1 MDGSKNQHAPPPPP
15 PPHGANPQPSSP
27 PGGGLP
33 AGNYDIFI
41 IPPHSSGGGF
51 LYLPSLRPQ
60 LNSFVAGVASTLAA
74 LYVWNVVEP
83 VLRTWFHA
91 VTQSGVGFGILV
103 LAVLFGA
110 LGWLS
115 GRTNGLPFDIPGAA
129 GGAQGPH
136 HHQNGAPPDPGAG
149 AHTPGAGSPPNP
161 GTNHNAGPPP
171 GTGFKPNGPTPGFGG
186 QQQQNFHANANTN
199 TGKSAWEK
207 AREETRK
214 REEERKR
221 ADEDRRRVAEEV
233 RRREEAERA
242 TRAQAEKDRW
252 EQQRARERET
262 REREARER
270 LARERMAPGAAAAG
284 GSEREAR
291 LKAAQERADR
301 LRTDRAAADR
311 DNAERAKS
319 ENAMPT
325 TYGVGERLD
334 PYSKFPPAPKST
346 IGGGSAPNPDR
357 GGNPSPRKPYQ
368 QPTAQSYAGTATENA
383 YRPYDSPPSRPRAA
397 GGSPSSSYRGSRPG
411 SYAESESTAP
421 TSVDP
426 RPYSTD
432 DRDKV
437 VIRGAYRFTD
447 SFPKPVAVV
456 RPGESGITDG
466 LIMRMTTEGVFLDDD
481 KKQEALRQWDIKAWT
496 MKAVEVS
503 LCVLPAEKGS
513 ADRGTDVVEG
523 GPVHTARHAQGRREH
538 ALRLHRARGRGV
550 EGAARAQERQEQQPG
565 AQPASLDAGGA
576 RGAAHPEPHRRGDL
590 KSGARRGWAGGADRK
605 SGLRP
610 RLRTYVACV
619 EELEDIP
626 TPPKVFQGGV
636 LLCECVVVDG
646 IAAFQSLSV
655 APLSLA
661 LDICIFCCI
670 SVGVFASSVVVAVR
684 STLLVESLENRRC
697 PFLSLL

>member
-1 MDGSKNQHAPPPPP
+1 MDGTKNQHAPPPPP
-15 PPHGANPQPSSP
+15 PPHGANPQSSP

-60 LNSFVAGVASTLAA
+60 LNSFLAGVASTLAT
-74 LYVWNVVEP
+74 LYVWRTIEP

-115 GRTNGLPFDIPGAA
+115 GRTSGLPFDIPGAA
-129 GGAQGPH
+129 AGAQGPH
-136 HHQNGAPPDPGAG
+136 HHQNGTPPNPGAG
-149 AHTPGAGSPPNP
+149 AHAPGAGSPPNP
-161 GTNHNAGPPP
+161 GPNHNAGPPP
-171 GTGFKPNGPTPGFGG
+171 GAGFKPNGPTPGFGS
-186 QQQQNFHANANTN
+186 QHQQNFNANANANTN
-199 TGKSAWEK
+199 TGQSAWEK

-221 ADEDRRRVAEEV
+221 TDEARRRVAEEV

-242 TRAQAEKDRW
+242 ARAQAEKDRW
-252 EQQRARERET
+252 EQQRAREREA

-270 LARERMAPGAAAAG
+270 LSRERMGSASASASAAD
-284 GSEREAR
+284 SEREAR

-301 LRTDRAAADR
+301 LRADRAAADKE
-311 DNAERAKS
+311 NAERAKS

-325 TYGVGERLD
+325 TFGVGERLD
-334 PYSKFPPAPKST
+334 PYSRFPPAPKST
-346 IGGGSAPNPDR
+346 IGGGSAPNP
-357 GGNPSPRKPYQ
+357 PSPRKPYQ

-383 YRPYDSPPSRPRAA
+383 YRPYDSPPLRPRPAA
-397 GGSPSSSYRGSRPG
+397 GGGSPSSSYRGSRPG

-437 VIRGAYRFTD
+437 VIRGAYKFTD

-496 MKAVEVS
+496 LKAVEVS
-503 LCVLPAEKGS
+503 RPEVVLTKKWV
-513 ADRGTDVVEG
+513 ADWRADVVEG
-523 GPVHTARHAQGRREH
+523 GPVHSARHAQGLREH
-538 ALRLHRARGRGV
+538 ALRLHRARRRGV
-550 EGAARAQERQEQQPG
+550 EGAARAQERQERQPG
-565 AQPASLDAGGA
+565 AQPAPLDPGGA
-576 RGAAHPEPHRRGDL
+576 RGGAHPEPHRRCDL
-590 KSGARRGWAGGADRK
+590 TKWKVEKAEQVDPKCRYQIC
-605 SGLRP
+605 RP
-610 RLRTYVACV
+610 RLRTQVCAFCIACFCFCFACLSAF

-626 TPPKVFQGGV
+626 TPPKVLRGR
-636 LLCECVVVDG
+636 
-646 IAAFQSLSV
+646 
-655 APLSLA
+655 
-661 LDICIFCCI
+661 FCC
-670 SVGVFASSVVVAVR
+670 
-684 STLLVESLENRRC
+684 
-697 PFLSLL
+697 

>member
-1 MDGSKNQHAPPPPP
+1 MDGTKNQHAPPPPP
-15 PPHGANPQPSSP
+15 PPHGANPQSSSP

-33 AGNYDIFI
+33 SGNYDIFI

-60 LNSFVAGVASTLAA
+60 LNSFVAGVASTMVT
-74 LYVWNVVEP
+74 LYVWKVVEP

-115 GRTNGLPFDIPGAA
+115 GRTNGLPFDIPGTN
-129 GGAQGPH
+129 GGPQGPH
-136 HHQNGAPPDPGAG
+136 HHQNGAPPNPGA
-149 AHTPGAGSPPNP
+149 TPHAPGTGSPPNP
-161 GTNHNAGPPP
+161 GASHNGGPPP
-171 GTGFKPNGPTPGFGG
+171 GAGFKPAGPTPGFGG
-186 QQQQNFHANANTN
+186 QQHQNFHTNANEAPNPNAHANANAKAHADTN
-199 TGKSAWEK
+199 TGQSAWEK

-221 ADEDRRRVAEEV
+221 ADDSRRRVAEEV

-242 TRAQAEKDRW
+242 ARAQAEKDRW
-252 EQQRARERET
+252 EQQRAREREA

-270 LARERMAPGAAAAG
+270 VARERMASAAAAET
-284 GSEREAR
+284 SERDAR

-301 LRTDRAAADR
+301 LRAERAAADKE
-311 DNAERAKS
+311 NAERAKS

-346 IGGGSAPNPDR
+346 IGGSAPIPDR
-357 GGNPSPRKPYQ
+357 NHNNPSPRKSYQ

-383 YRPYDSPPSRPRAA
+383 YRPYDSPPSRPRPA

-426 RPYSTD
+426 RPYSTE

-437 VIRGAYRFTD
+437 VIRGAYKFTD

-503 LCVLPAEKGS
+503 LCIWF
-513 ADRGTDVVEG
+513 EG
-523 GPVHTARHAQGRREH
+523 GTNEGQTSSKAGLYI
-538 ALRLHRARGRGV
+538 LRATLKDAENTRFVYIVPEGEEWKVQRGLKNV
-550 EGAARAQERQEQQPG
+550 
-565 AQPASLDAGGA
+565 
-576 RGAAHPEPHRRGDL
+576 
-590 KSGARRGWAGGADRK
+590 KSGSQARNLHHSTLAA
-605 SGLRP
+605 P
-610 RLRTYVACV
+610 EVAR
-619 EELEDIP
+619 I
-626 TPPKVFQGGV
+626 
-636 LLCECVVVDG
+636 
-646 IAAFQSLSV
+646 
-655 APLSLA
+655 LSL
-661 LDICIFCCI
+661 I
-670 SVGVFASSVVVAVR
+670 GAVI
-684 STLLVESLENRRC
+684 
-697 PFLSLL
+697 